1 MESALAQS
9 LRVPRV
15 LFWLIRLLTRD
26 SCCGGSFEGPD
37 GPHEAKAGTLDLLD
51 IVLLGLPHNLVLL
64 LLARD
69 ENPEVLPVDLHV
81 VVRAGVLDLYV
92 LSLQEDRVLRLHA
105 LYGCREVF
113 LNALYVTQLLVDFGI
128 ELAQHIVQQVEVFG
142 GAVAAAPTQG

>member
-1 MESALAQS
+1 MEAALAQS

-37 GPHEAKAGTLDLLD
+37 GPHEAEAGTLDLLD

-69 ENPEVLPVDLHV
+69 ESLEILPYDLHV
-81 VVRAGVLDLYV
+81 VVRAG
-92 LSLQEDRVLRLHA
+92 SRSSFR
-105 LYGCREVF
+105 
-113 LNALYVTQLLVDFGI
+113 
-128 ELAQHIVQQVEVFG
+128 
-142 GAVAAAPTQG
+142 P